1 MSHNALRVRPLA
13 AIAAFVG
20 VMVVAAFAVF
30 GGLGG
35 GGSAGSAG
43 GSSASSSNAP
53 IATAAAASSTSSCGP
68 KAGAKATK
76 SPIPVGAIDTKQP
89 GTDFSDIENMEGAYF
104 ACVNANGGVN
114 GHPLKL
120 YAETEASSASQAA
133 ADAKQLVAKK
143 VVAIAGNSSLIE
155 CTVNQKYWAQ
165 HGYNVIGAGIAPE
178 CYSTPNN
185 ADANMGPRYSS
196 DVAAQY
202 VIGLPGVNKVIF
214 DQSNVP
220 GTGYN
225 AGGIPYIAKTKHLP
239 SKLETDNVP
248 IQNGSSVAER
258 LVQDAGSDGVIVLNF
273 TPPEALIILQ
283 AAQKLNLEN
292 RVKAWSCSTPCDTD
306 FLAQQLGSA
315 WDGKFFVNAELDPP
329 DATNT
334 PTMNL
339 YKAILKQ
346 YGSSVSG
353 GIGSFSEMGFID
365 GEILVNALN
374 RVKGSSYTV
383 KNVNAAIKATND
395 FKTGMLCEP
404 WTYGPYKLHIANN
417 TDWTVTPDNGKMTI
431 KQGCTQIS
439 SADPLANQY
448 YKAIGIKVSAT
459 PKPLG
464 PASISSAKG

>member
-1 MSHNALRVRPLA
+1 MSHNTLRVRPLA
-13 AIAAFVG
+13 ALAASVG
-20 VMVVAAFAVF
+20 VMLVAAFAM
-30 GGLGG
+30 LG
-35 GGSAGSAG
+35 STV
-43 GSSASSSNAP
+43 
-53 IATAAAASSTSSCGP
+53 ATAAAAGSTSSCGP
-68 KAGAKATK
+68 KPGVKATG
-76 SPIPVGAIDTKQP
+76 SPIKVGAINTKQP

-104 ACVNANGGVN
+104 ACLNANGGVK
-114 GHPLKL
+114 GHPILL
-120 YAETEASSASQAA
+120 YKDTEASSASQAS

-143 VVAIAGNSSLIE
+143 VVAISGNSSLIE
-155 CTVNQKYWAQ
+155 CSVNQKYWLQ

-178 CYSTPNN
+178 CYSTPNE

-202 VIGLPGVNKVIF
+202 VASLPGVNKVIF

-225 AGGIPYIAKTKHLP
+225 AGGIPYIAKTKHLTA
-239 SKLETDNVP
+239 KLETDNVP

-258 LVQDAGSDGVIVLNF
+258 LVQDAGSSGVIVLNF

-292 RVKAWSCSTPCDTD
+292 RVKAWACSTPCDTD
-306 FLAQQLGSA
+306 FLAKSLGAA
-315 WDGKFFVNAELDPP
+315 WNGKFFVNAELNPP
-329 DATNT
+329 DADTS
-334 PTMNL
+334 PTMTL
-339 YKAILKQ
+339 YKSILSQ

-383 KNVNAAIKATND
+383 KNVNAAIKATKN

-404 WTYGPYKLHIANN
+404 WTYGNYPLHIANN
-417 TDWTVTPDNGKMTI
+417 TDWTVTPDNGQMVI

-439 SADPLANQY
+439 SADPDANKY
-448 YKAIGIKVSAT
+448 YQALGIKVSAT

-464 PASISSAKG
+464 PPTIASSKG

>member
-1 MSHNALRVRPLA
+1 MSHNALRVRSLA
-13 AIAAFVG
+13 ALAALAG
-20 VMVVAAFAVF
+20 VMVIAAFAVF
-30 GGLGG
+30 GGSGG
-35 GGSAGSAG
+35 GT
-43 GSSASSSNAP
+43 SSASSAGNGPASSSSNP
-53 IATAAAASSTSSCGP
+53 VATAAAASSTSSCGP
-68 KAGAKATK
+68 KAGVKATK
-76 SPIPVGAIDTKQP
+76 SPIKVGAINTKQP

-104 ACVNANGGVN
+104 ACLNANGGVK
-114 GHPLKL
+114 GHPIQLYKL
-120 YAETEASSASQAA
+120 TEATSPSQAS
-133 ADAKQLVAKK
+133 ADAKQLVSDH
-143 VVAIAGNSSLIE
+143 VVAVAGSSSLIE
-155 CTVNQKYWAQ
+155 CTVNQKYWLQ

-178 CYSTPNN
+178 CYSTPNE

-202 VIGLPGVNKVIF
+202 VVGLPGVNKVVF

-225 AGGIPYIAKTKHLP
+225 AGGIPHISKTKNLP
-239 SKLETDNVP
+239 YKLETDNVP

-258 LVQDAGSDGVIVLNF
+258 LVQDAGSNGVVVLNF

-283 AAQKLNLEN
+283 AAQKLNLED
-292 RVKAWSCSTPCDTD
+292 RVKAWACSTPCDTD
-306 FLAQQLGSA
+306 FLAQQLGAA
-315 WDGKFFVNAELDPP
+315 WNGKFFVNAELDPP
-329 DATNT
+329 DAINT

-339 YKAILKQ
+339 YKAVLKQ
-346 YGSSVSG
+346 YGSDVSG

-365 GEILVNALN
+365 GEILNNALN
-374 RVKGSSYTV
+374 RVNGDYTV
-383 KNVNAAIKATND
+383 KSVNDAIKATKN

-404 WTYGPYKLHIANN
+404 WTYGPYPLHIANN
-417 TDWTVTPDNGKMTI
+417 TDWTVTPNNGKMMI

-464 PASISSAKG
+464 PPSIASAKG